1 MKFRMLY
8 LIRYGFFVV
17 LFGLFGSSVFAEE
30 LNCDGP
36 ELSDEDI
43 ITIVKRERA
52 TRKVIPP
59 AFQEAVEK
67 TVHKQRCH
75 YVYVEYPKKRTVG
88 RNRVIVISR
97 YGHIVDA
104 YSGRSGNTFLDC
116 PDVNYSVE
124 DLQNFV
130 NRQRKQYKDL
140 PPRPKEYA
148 IKMIKMRCMFVYYE
162 TPTPAKP
169 NVYQTFT
176 LDYYGDI
183 YDFYLSK

>member
-1 MKFRMLY
+1 MKFKMLC
-8 LIRYGFFVV
+8 LIRSGVIVV
-17 LFGLFGSSVFAEE
+17 LCGLFGSLAIAEE

-59 AFQEAVEK
+59 AFQEAVEIR
-67 TVHKQRCH
+67 VHKKRCH
-75 YVYVEYPKKRTVG
+75 YVYVEYPKKKTVG
-88 RNRVIVISR
+88 RNRVIVVSR
-97 YGHIVDA
+97 YGYIVDA

-130 NRQRKQYKDL
+130 NRQRKQYTDL
-140 PPRPKEYA
+140 PARPKEYTT
-148 IKMIKMRCMFVYYE
+148 KMIKMRCMFVYYE
-162 TPTPAKP
+162 TPTPEKS
-169 NVYQTFT
+169 NVYQSFT